1 MKSDKLSNELK
12 DRLLIVEPDALLRW
26 SLSTYLSRWFQVYPA
41 DSSLQAD
48 KILDQNTV
56 DAAVI
61 YDDSHEHFAD
71 QIEAHARK
79 RNASMRIVRTVMN
92 LPNSPTPAHHCQYI
106 EKPFKLDRLAHLL
119 GVDENR
125 ASSNS
130 GGVDVR

>member
-1 MKSDKLSNELK
+1 MKSDNISKELK

-41 DSSLQAD
+41 DSTDQAD
-48 KILDQNTV
+48 RILDQNTV

-61 YDDSHEHFAD
+61 YDDTHED
-71 QIEAHARK
+71 ITDEIVAHARK
-79 RNASMRIVRTVMN
+79 RNAGMRIVRTVMN
-92 LPNSPTPAHHCQYI
+92 LPTTPAQAHQCQYI

-119 GVDENR
+119 GIDENE
-125 ASSNS
+125 APSNS